1 LTPHFEAENPFA
13 GRQTEDGELIVKL
26 KSIWRSA
33 LVLLLMLAPIA
44 ASNAAA
50 KPKTAPVAAKAVPA
64 GFVSAT
70 ARVNGTVIHY
80 VAGGQGPAVILIH
93 GFPENWSACAKIMP
107 PLASR
112 FRVIAV
118 DLRGV
123 GGSAR
128 SAQGH
133 DSATMAE
140 DVHQLASTLG
150 LDRPYV
156 VGHDF
161 GGWVAY
167 ALARLYPDALRGAMI
182 LDVPIPGLEPWDT
195 VKVEPKLWSFGFHRV
210 PGLAEKLLAGREAI
224 YFGYY
229 IRRSAGDPK
238 STSDEDIKRYA
249 RACSE
254 PGEMAAAMGMY
265 RAIDEDEKF
274 AKDRRGPLNVPLTF
288 VAGGNSF
295 APLLTAIAKG
305 LEDAGAKSVA
315 TETIAGSGHY
325 LLDEKPA
332 ETTALIERYASIGPS
347 HR

>member
-1 LTPHFEAENPFA
+1 M
-13 GRQTEDGELIVKL
+13 VKL
-26 KSIWRSA
+26 KSISRSA
-33 LVLLLMLAPIA
+33 LVLLLMLAPVT
-44 ASNAAA
+44 ASN
-50 KPKTAPVAAKAVPA
+50 VAAMQKTREAPFAAQAVPA

-70 ARVNGTVIHY
+70 AQVNGTVIHY

-93 GFPENWSACAKIMP
+93 GFPENWSAYAKIMP
-107 PLASR
+107 RLASR
-112 FRVIAV
+112 FRVVAV
-118 DLRGV
+118 DLRGI
-123 GGSAR
+123 GGSAPAER
-128 SAQGH
+128 GY

-167 ALARLYPDALRGAMI
+167 ALARLYPDTLRGAMI

-195 VKVEPKLWSFGFHRV
+195 VKVDPKLWHFGFHRA

-224 YFGYY
+224 YFGYF
-229 IRRSAGDPK
+229 IRRSAVDPK
-238 STSDEDIKRYA
+238 SISDEDIERYA
-249 RACSE
+249 RAYSE

-265 RAIDEDEKF
+265 RAVDDDEKF
-274 AKDRRGPLNVPLTF
+274 AKERRGPLNVPLTL

-295 APLLTAIAKG
+295 GPILTAMAKG

-325 LLDEKPA
+325 LLDAKPA
-332 ETTALIERYASIGPS
+332 ETTALIERYASVSSS